1 MKNLQ
6 KIFNNAPVRVESEAE
21 TAALG
26 RALAAEL
33 EAGDVLGFVGDL
45 GAGKTH
51 LIQGILEGLGASDPA
66 ASPTFSLVHEHT
78 DGRLPVAHFDFYR
91 MRAPE
96 EALGMGWDEYLAGGS
111 VLLVEWA
118 DRFDG
123 SLMPQDTHWLVLQHA
138 GECTRTVTLAGVAEG

>member
-1 MKNLQ
+1 MQKTE
-6 KIFNNAPVRVESEAE
+6 KIFKTDTLTVDSEA
-21 TAALG
+21 AMVALG
-26 RALAAEL
+26 RAFADCL

-51 LIQGILEGLGASDPA
+51 FIQGVLEGLGAADPA

-78 DGRLPVAHFDFYR
+78 DGRLPAAHFDFYR
-91 MRAPE
+91 MHAPA
-96 EALGMGWDEYLAGGS
+96 EALGMGWEEYLTSGS

-123 SLMPQDTHWLVLQHA
+123 SLMPSHTRWLVLRHA
-138 GECTRTVTLAGVAEG
+138 GEGVREVTLV